1 VPDVTG
7 LTLRAAAAALHQNGF
22 QARIRGWGTVA
33 DMSPAAGT
41 NAEAGTLV
49 TLVAT
54 APSRR

>member
-1 VPDVTG
+1 
-7 LTLRAAAAALHQNGF
+7 
-22 QARIRGWGTVA
+22 VA